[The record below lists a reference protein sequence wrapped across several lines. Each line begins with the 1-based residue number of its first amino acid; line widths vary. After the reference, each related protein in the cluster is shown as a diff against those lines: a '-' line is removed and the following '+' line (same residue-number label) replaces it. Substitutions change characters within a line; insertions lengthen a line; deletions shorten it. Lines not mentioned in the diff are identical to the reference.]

1 MSAMNLFAP
10 TSPAEISIVSMDMH
24 WLGRDGIPMSIL
36 AVAKVT
42 GVN

>member
-1 MSAMNLFAP
+1 MNLFAP
-10 TSPAEISIVSMDMH
+10 TLPAETSIVSMDIH
-24 WLGRDGIPMSIL
+24 WLGRDDIPMPIL

>member
-1 MSAMNLFAP
+1 
-10 TSPAEISIVSMDMH
+10 MDIH
-24 WLGRDGIPMSIL
+24 WLGRDGISMSIL

>member
-1 MSAMNLFAP
+1 
-10 TSPAEISIVSMDMH
+10 MDIH